1 MFDKVQTD
9 LQQNMRRNGKDF
21 VPCLKFIP
29 SSMESSDNG
38 GIESMSLS
46 NMSRFR
52 HLSSRNTP
60 RASAREIER
69 VEEDSLESI
78 CSSPNKKRNYGSQ
91 GQGQKPLK
99 SSLTPQAAAE

>member
-1 MFDKVQTD
+1 
-9 LQQNMRRNGKDF
+9 
-21 VPCLKFIP
+21 
-29 SSMESSDNG
+29 MESSENG
-38 GIESMSLS
+38 GIDSMSLS

-78 CSSPNKKRNYGSQ
+78 CSSPNKKKNYSSL
-91 GQGQKPLK
+91 GQGIKPKMTPLTP
-99 SSLTPQAAAE
+99 LTPQSAGE